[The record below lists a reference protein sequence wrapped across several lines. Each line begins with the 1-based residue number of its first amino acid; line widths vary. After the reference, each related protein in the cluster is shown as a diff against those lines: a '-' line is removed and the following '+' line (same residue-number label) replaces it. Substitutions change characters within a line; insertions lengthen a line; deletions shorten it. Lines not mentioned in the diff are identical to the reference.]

1 MSLVNSWKSWRSA
14 MRERSGLF
22 ISPKNP
28 VLSLAVQAEEFTIG
42 REQSQFEILVRHIF
56 YRFLHNELLTSDDD
70 ETKRVMQISCAV
82 AVPGLL
88 VALFLFPAYHA
99 FPPYPPH
106 RLFWA
111 QAADH
116 YFYVM
121 YSFVIMGAA
130 TVFEWDLLFPDLVD
144 VFVLSIQPI
153 PSRDLFFARVL
164 ALAVFLGLVLLG
176 TSILGIIFLPLVAE
190 LPSFLRHL
198 LAHSTAV
205 LASGTFAAAT
215 FLALQGILL
224 NIVGENIFRRI
235 TPLLQGAS
243 VMLLLTILLLHPTLS
258 MSLKP
263 LLASNAQAIRLFPPF
278 WFLGMYERILM
289 GPSAPLIFHELARI
303 GCYAL
308 LLMLA
313 CTVFTYPLA
322 YRRRVRQLIEG
333 GRAIKRRNRTTA
345 PFQRILQAT
354 IVRLPAQRAIF
365 HFISQTILRAQRQR
379 VMLAMY
385 GGLGIAL
392 ALSDLLVFRVGAGH
406 VQPVLLPSGIRSAVP
421 VMVFWTVAGL
431 RSVLTNSIDRRGA
444 WLFRVII
451 GRAGADHLVGTRVW
465 VTLWAT
471 IVGLTTAIVLYALSP
486 ATLQSHL
493 TTLDQLLI
501 AIAVSFL
508 LIDIFLFS
516 VRNVPFTT
524 QFRKSSI
531 TDLPL
536 VIVRY
541 VVLFPLLVIII
552 VQSEDWI
559 EASSLHLLKALLFL
573 VAAHLLFLK
582 AHARSLGQSTLDTPP
597 DETDEFPQRLGLQD
611 S

>member
-1 MSLVNSWKSWRSA
+1 

-22 ISPKNP
+22 APTEYP
-28 VLSLAVQAEEFTIG
+28 VLSLAVQAETFTAT

-82 AVPGLL
+82 AVPGML

-99 FPPYPPH
+99 FPPYPVP
-106 RLFWA
+106 RPFWA
-111 QAADH
+111 QAGDH

-121 YSFVIMGAA
+121 YSFVVMGAA

-153 PSRDLFFARVL
+153 ASRHLFFARVL
-164 ALAVFLGLVLLG
+164 ALAIFLGLVLFG
-176 TSILGIIFLPLVAE
+176 TSILGTLFMPLVAE
-190 LPSFLRHL
+190 LPNFLRHL

-205 LASGTFAAAT
+205 FASGTFAAAT
-215 FLALQGILL
+215 FLALQGVLL

-235 TPLLQGAS
+235 TPLLQGMS
-243 VMLLLTILLLHPTLS
+243 IMLLLAILLLHPTLS
-258 MSLKP
+258 RSLEP
-263 LLASNAQAIRLFPPF
+263 LLTSGGPAVRLFPPF
-278 WFLGMYERILM
+278 WFLGIYERLLM
-289 GPSAPLIFHELARI
+289 GPSAPAIFHELTRT

-308 LLMLA
+308 LVMLA
-313 CTVFTYPLA
+313 CAVFTYPLA

-333 GRAIKRRNRTTA
+333 GRAVDRPSRTAA
-345 PFQRILQAT
+345 PLQRILQAT
-354 IVRLPAQRAIF
+354 VLRIPAQRAIF

-392 ALSDLLVFRVGAGH
+392 TLSDTLIFRVGGGH
-406 VQPVLLPSGIRSAVP
+406 VRPALLPSGIRSAIP
-421 VMVFWTVAGL
+421 VLVFWTVAGL
-431 RSVLTNSIDRRGA
+431 SSVLASPIDRRGA

-451 GRAGADHLVGTRVW
+451 GSPNAGHLAGTRIW
-465 VTLWAT
+465 VTLWAAV
-471 IVGLTTAIVLYALSP
+471 IGLTTAIVLHALSP
-486 ATLQSHL
+486 WSLQSHL
-493 TTLDQLLI
+493 TMLNQLLI
-501 AIAVSFL
+501 AIGVSFL
-508 LIDIFLFS
+508 LADIFLFS
-516 VRNVPFTT
+516 VRSVPFTHL
-524 QFRKSSI
+524 RKSSI

-541 VVLFPLLVIII
+541 FVLFPLFVAILLYNE
-552 VQSEDWI
+552 SWI
-559 EASSLHLLKALLFL
+559 EANASHFLKTLFSL
-573 VAAHLLFLK
+573 VAAHLLLLK
-582 AHARSLGQSTLDTPP
+582 IHARSLLQSTLDTPP
-597 DETDEFPQRLGLQD
+597 DEADEFPQRLGLRD